1 MRVECIERVDH
12 RIDNWNEYVVVVVGC
27 GCSRKTEDEDGDA
40 NEVIFHTFQTKSAVD
55 KLERGSVSRTNIH
68 RDNIIAMG
76 VSFSV

>member
-1 MRVECIERVDH
+1 
-12 RIDNWNEYVVVVVGC
+12 VVAAGKP
-27 GCSRKTEDEDGDA
+27 KTRTGTDA

-76 VSFSV
+76 